1 MNNLPKKLESKAKI
15 RFQDCDPFN
24 HLNNSKYLDYYINAR
39 EDQLLQYYNLDL
51 FKIIREDKLGWVVSS
66 SQISYLKPTFTMEDV
81 VIETQLI
88 QYSPKH
94 LMIEGLMWNSDKTI
108 LKSFCWM
115 GFIHFNLK
123 TNQVESHSE
132 KFMNLFNEVNNPL
145 SEISFNE
152 RELRFRSRKVS

>member
-1 MNNLPKKLESKAKI
+1 MDNLPKKLESKTKI

-123 TNQVESHSE
+123 TNQVQSHSE

-152 RELRFRSRKVS
+152 RELRF

>member
-1 MNNLPKKLESKAKI
+1 MKNLLKKLESKTKI

-51 FKIIREDKLGWVVSS
+51 FKIIREEKLGWVVGN
-66 SQISYLKPTFTMEDV
+66 SQISYLKPTFTMEEV

-94 LMIEGLMWNSDKTI
+94 LMIEALMWNSDKTI

-123 TNQVESHSE
+123 TNQVQTHSDD
-132 KFMNLFNEVNNPL
+132 FMNLFNNIVEPV
-145 SEISFNE
+145 SEISFTE
-152 RELRFRSRKVS
+152 RELRFRGKKVN